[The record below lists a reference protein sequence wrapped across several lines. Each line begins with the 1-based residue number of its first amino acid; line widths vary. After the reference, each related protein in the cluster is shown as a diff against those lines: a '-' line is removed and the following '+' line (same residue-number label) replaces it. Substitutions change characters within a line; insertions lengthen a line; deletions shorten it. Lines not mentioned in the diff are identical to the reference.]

1 MNKDSGLDPI
11 LDFTGKVVL
20 ITGAAQGLGKL
31 LAEELA
37 ARGAKLVLGDIKK
50 DAVQAVADTI
60 TAGGATAIAV
70 ACDVS
75 QDADCKAMVDA
86 AVDSFGQLDIAVNNA
101 GIAGEMKHVTDFTE
115 ADMDRQFAVNAKG
128 VFFGIQH
135 QVRQMRLSGGGAI
148 LNVSS
153 MAGIGAA
160 PKSATYAAAKHAV
173 IGLTKTAAF
182 EYASDNIRVNAICPY
197 FTLTEMLAS
206 AAETGGIDDIDAF
219 LGRGTPMR
227 RVGRPEEIVNVML
240 MMISPGNTFMNGQAI
255 AVDGGSSAI

>member
-1 MNKDSGLDPI
+1 MNNTTTLDPL
-11 LDFTGKVVL
+11 LDFSGKVVL
-20 ITGAAQGLGKL
+20 ITGAAQGFGKL

-37 ARGAKLVLGDIKK
+37 KRGAKLVLGDIRHE
-50 DAVQAVADTI
+50 AVQAVAEKIT
-60 TAGGATAIAV
+60 TAGGEAV
-70 ACDVS
+70 GLACDVS

-86 AVDSFGQLDIAVNNA
+86 AVSSYGQLDIAVNNA
-101 GIAGEMKHVTDFTE
+101 GIAGEMKYLTDFTE
-115 ADMDRQFAVNAKG
+115 ADMDLQFAVNTKG

-135 QVRQMRLSGGGAI
+135 QVRQMRTSGGGAI

-160 PKSATYAAAKHAV
+160 PKSATYSAAKHAV

-182 EYASDNIRVNAICPY
+182 EYAADNIRVNAICPY
-197 FTLTEMLAS
+197 FTLTEMLTS
-206 AAETGGIDDIDAF
+206 AAESSGIDDVDAF

-240 MMISPGNTFMNGQAI
+240 MIISPGNTFMNGQAI

>member
-1 MNKDSGLDPI
+1 MSNEIALDP
-11 LDFTGKVVL
+11 LLNFTGKAVL
-20 ITGAAQGLGKL
+20 ITGAAQGLGRL

-37 ARGAKLVLGDIKK
+37 KRGAKLVLGDIRHE
-50 DAVQAVADTI
+50 AVQAVAEEI
-60 TAGGATAIAV
+60 TAAGGEAISLT
-70 ACDVS
+70 CDVS
-75 QDADCKAMVDA
+75 KDVDCKAMVAA
-86 AVDSFGQLDIAVNNA
+86 AVSNFGQLDIAVNNA
-101 GIAGEMKHVTDFTE
+101 GIAGEMKYLTDFTE
-115 ADMDRQFAVNAKG
+115 ADMDRQFAVNTKG

-135 QVRQMRLSGGGAI
+135 QVRQMRETGGGTI

-160 PKSATYAAAKHAV
+160 PKSATYSAAKHAV

-182 EYASDNIRVNAICPY
+182 EYAKDNIRVNAICPY
-197 FTLTEMLAS
+197 FTLTQMLTS
-206 AAETGGIDDIDAF
+206 AAESSGIDDVDAF

-227 RVGRPEEIVNVML
+227 RIGRPEEIVNVML

>member
-1 MNKDSGLDPI
+1 
-11 LDFTGKVVL
+11 VL

-37 ARGAKLVLGDIKK
+37 LRGAQLVLGDIKEE
-50 DAVQAVADTI
+50 AVNDVAN
-60 TAGGATAIAV
+60 AINSRNSKAIGL

-75 QDADCKAMVDA
+75 RKSDCAAMVNA
-86 AVDSFGQLDIAVNNA
+86 AVEAFGQLDIAVNNA
-101 GIAGEMKHVTDFTE
+101 GIAGEMKQVTDFTE
-115 ADMDRQFAVNAKG
+115 ADIDLQFSVNAKG
-128 VFFGIQH
+128 VMFGMQCQIP
-135 QVRQMRLSGGGAI
+135 QMRSGGGGTI

-153 MAGIGAA
+153 MAGLGAA
-160 PKSATYAAAKHAV
+160 PKAAAYAAAKHAIV
-173 IGLTKTAAF
+173 GLTKTAAF
-182 EYASDNIRVNAICPY
+182 EYARDNVRVNAICPY
-197 FTLTEMLAS
+197 FTMTEMLTEIGS
-206 AAETGGIDDIDAF
+206 SGGIDDINAF